1 MNVLSILIKT
11 IAVFDLIVI
20 AVYFGG
26 DIFSTVL
33 GKFRKKPVQKDDLS
47 FTMRTPQLSRCP

>member
-11 IAVFDLIVI
+11 IAVFDLIII
-20 AVYFGG
+20 AIYFGG

-33 GKFRKKPVQKDDLS
+33 GKFRKSLCRRMILS
-47 FTMRTPQLSRCP
+47 FTMRTPQLSHCP

>member
-20 AVYFGG
+20 AVYLAETSFLPYWVNFGKSLCRRM
-26 DIFSTVL
+26 I
-33 GKFRKKPVQKDDLS
+33 LS